1 MLVEH
6 FFEMTEVALA
16 LDRDPAQATYLA
28 KQERFRQRLKQYN
41 ERLKKRKVGAMVP
54 KRPEPAKLPSTSPK

>member
-1 MLVEH
+1 LS
-6 FFEMTEVALA
+6 
-16 LDRDPAQATYLA
+16 RGNPAQATYLA